1 MDSCEISQSQY
12 DVLKKGWMEDVGRP
26 DVKAASVS
34 YTGIL
39 NKLTSSWYAVRPYL
53 AHLGLEEGD
62 LLIRSDDM

>member
-1 MDSCEISQSQY
+1 
-12 DVLKKGWMEDVGRP
+12 MEDVGRP